1 MKLNKR
7 WILGILAGSLIAGG
21 TCFFVN
27 NAPINAH
34 QPATASMVTID
45 NSEGVPALV
54 SIRPAD
60 SVVGAV
66 SAAGHIDLVDE
77 QYVALEVSGVVRD
90 IAVSTGD
97 KVAAGDLLLTLD
109 ATDLQRAVQRAE
121 LSVETAR
128 NALDDLLEAAD
139 PADITVAEAE
149 LKEAEENLTDVLAG
163 PSDDEIAAARLFY
176 WSKYNE
182 VQSGPS
188 DAELTQLSADLKK
201 KEVALDEARRA
212 YEEIAWRNDVGMTAE
227 ASTFQQATIDF
238 ESALAA
244 YEGPRCVGLS
254 GTGPECPG

>member
-1 MKLNKR
+1 MSSTWR
-7 WILGILAGSLIAGG
+7 WK
-21 TCFFVN
+21 
-27 NAPINAH
+27 
-34 QPATASMVTID
+34 
-45 NSEGVPALV
+45 
-54 SIRPAD
+54 
-60 SVVGAV
+60 
-66 SAAGHIDLVDE
+66 SAASC
-77 QYVALEVSGVVRD
+77 AN

-163 PSDDEIAAARLFY
+163 PSDDEIAAARSNLSST

-201 KEVALDEARRA
+201 KEVALDEAPPRLRR
-212 YEEIAWRNDVGMTAE
+212 DC
-227 ASTFQQATIDF
+227 
-238 ESALAA
+238 LAQ
-244 YEGPRCVGLS
+244 RCGHD
-254 GTGPECPG
+254 G